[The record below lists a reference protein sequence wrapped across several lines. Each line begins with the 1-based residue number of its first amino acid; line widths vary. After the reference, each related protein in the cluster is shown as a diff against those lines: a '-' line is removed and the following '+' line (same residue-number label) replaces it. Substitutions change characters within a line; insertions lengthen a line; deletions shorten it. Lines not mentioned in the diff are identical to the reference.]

1 MVKAK
6 DMDKVQ
12 LSSLPVE
19 NFVDYQ
25 QKRYIDKG
33 QPVPKEIIGE
43 YHEHLVHLIE
53 QQSKTI
59 SDQLTEAEEGVN
71 IYQSRLYTGTIAL
84 EYETAHNTA
93 IKAIYEEND
102 L

>member
-1 MVKAK
+1 M
-6 DMDKVQ
+6 
-12 LSSLPVE
+12 
-19 NFVDYQ
+19 DYQ
-25 QKRYIDKG
+25 QERYIDKG
-33 QPVPKEIIGE
+33 QAVPKEITGE

-53 QQSKTI
+53 QQSTTI
-59 SDQLTEAEEGVN
+59 SDQLTEAEKGVN
-71 IYQSRLYTGTIAL
+71 IYQSRLFTGIISL

>member
-1 MVKAK
+1 M
-6 DMDKVQ
+6 
-12 LSSLPVE
+12 
-19 NFVDYQ
+19 DYQ

-33 QPVPKEIIGE
+33 QAVPKEITGE

-53 QQSKTI
+53 QQSTTI
-59 SDQLTEAEEGVN
+59 SDQLTEAEKGVN
-71 IYQSRLYTGTIAL
+71 IYQSRLFTGIISL
-84 EYETAHNTA
+84 DYETAHNTA